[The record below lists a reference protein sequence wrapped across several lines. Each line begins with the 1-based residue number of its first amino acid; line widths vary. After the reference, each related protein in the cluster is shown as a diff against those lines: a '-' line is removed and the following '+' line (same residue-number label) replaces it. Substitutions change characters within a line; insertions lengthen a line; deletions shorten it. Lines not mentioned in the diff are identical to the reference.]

1 MSVNGLRPYPA
12 YTDSGLDWLGEVP
25 EHWRVRRVANI
36 ADMRVSNVDKHV
48 REGEEPIRL
57 CNYVDVY
64 HNDRIRADISFMPA
78 TAKKAEIRRFRV
90 AAGDVLLTKDSE
102 DWTDIGVPALVE
114 YAANDL
120 VCGYHLA
127 MLRPS
132 SAFLDSGYLFRALGD
147 SGVARQFR
155 VAANGVTRY
164 GLSRNAI
171 RCVRIPLPPV
181 LEQGA
186 IVRYLDHADRRIR
199 RYIRA
204 KERLIELLEERKRAL
219 IHEAVTGRIDV
230 RTGQPYPAYKDSG
243 VEWLGKVPEHW
254 ELRRLGQLID
264 LTVGFPFKSAGFTQA
279 RSDIRLLRGVNIA
292 PGTLRWDDVVRWPIR
307 DVDSFEDYEMEV
319 GDIVLGM
326 DRPIIQAGT
335 RVAVVSASDVPSLL
349 LQRVARIRVKEAL
362 RGDYAVEFIG
372 GKGFSDYLAPIFTGI
387 SVPHLSAE
395 QIKTF
400 QFALPN
406 VGRATGDHAP
416 CRIKNKSHPIRD
428 SSDPATG
435 PPSPRIPHPP
445 DRRCRDGQGRRA
457 GGGGQTAGCGPRS
470 RATATVPTPSPP
482 NRTYIRPKATWRRRP
497 YHDELERVPGRRA
510 DAGQGERSL
519 GLLGHADSAFRAL
532 REPCRGRHGRRV
544 RRLVSGG

>member
-12 YTDSGLDWLGEVP
+12 YRDSGLDWLGEVP
-25 EHWRVRRVANI
+25 EHWKVRRVANI

-78 TAKKAEIRRFRV
+78 TAKKAEIQRFRM
-90 AAGDVLLTKDSE
+90 ATGDVLLTKDSE

-171 RCVRIPLPPV
+171 RSVRIPLPPSG
-181 LEQGA
+181 EQRA
-186 IVRYLDHADRRIR
+186 IVRFLDHADRRIR

-230 RTGQPYPAYKDSG
+230 RTGQPYPAYRDSG
-243 VEWLGKVPEHW
+243 IEWLGKVPEHW

-406 VGRATGDHAP
+406 VAEQLAIMHHVESRTRA
-416 CRIKNKSHPIRD
+416 IR
-428 SSDPATG
+428 S
-435 PPSPRIPHPP
+435 
-445 DRRCRDGQGRRA
+445 
-457 GGGGQTAGCGPRS
+457 
-470 RATATVPTPSPP
+470 ATARILQQVHLLREY
-482 NRTYIRPKATWRRRP
+482 RTRLIADVVTGKLDVREAAVLPEAAQVTR
-497 YHDELERVPGRRA
+497 GNRA
-510 DAGQGERSL
+510 DTIHHTESNLQASEYDM
-519 GLLGHADSAFRAL
+519 AKEASA
-532 REPCRGRHGRRV
+532 
-544 RRLVSGG
+544 